1 MKCSTFPL
9 FFYILLRSRSGI
21 FIYIHIL
28 FSLAAHAF
36 APRVGFS
43 FANLHGGGWYRGSL
57 GIRVG
62 RGLWVSRYPGGVLI
76 HLALARC
83 PLHNLCAICHI
94 RLLATLSFFLFFL
107 PFSRRALLDSS
118 LLRLRSVSIRFFSS
132 FRPWLGSAAGA
143 LRVQL
148 FAPAELLR
156 PRGHSATQQP
166 STSLIR
172 SVGQLLQSLVTRER
186 SFHSA
191 LSCSLAFGT
200 SWGIC
205 YCWLAVTSEALR
217 VLSLGVIWVNYY

>member
-94 RLLATLSFFLFFL
+94 RLLATLSFFLF
-107 PFSRRALLDSS
+107 SALFAT
-118 LLRLRSVSIRFFSS
+118 RSARFFSPATS
-132 FRPWLGSAAGA
+132 FRFYSILFFVSSVTRLGGWSVACTTVRACGAFATTRPLSHSAAQHITHPLCWPA
-143 LRVQL
+143 
-148 FAPAELLR
+148 FA
-156 PRGHSATQQP
+156 
-166 STSLIR
+166 
-172 SVGQLLQSLVTRER
+172 VTRYAR
-186 SFHSA
+186 
-191 LSCSLAFGT
+191 T
-200 SWGIC
+200 Q
-205 YCWLAVTSEALR
+205 
-217 VLSLGVIWVNYY
+217 LSLGSQLFFGFRH